1 MPRTPEYAAGL
12 YARLYDLLRAH
23 GQRPG
28 LHLVAG
34 PGDGH
39 RRAWLTAAGFG
50 ALGEDVEHAA
60 RLYVQAGGALAGDP
74 GLRDELRRL
83 DALLAS

>member
-1 MPRTPEYAAGL
+1 MPRTPERVDGL

-23 GQRPG
+23 GHRPG
-28 LHLVAG
+28 LMLVPGAG
-34 PGDGH
+34 FGH

-50 ALGEDVEHAA
+50 ALGEDVEQAA
-60 RLYVQAGGALAGDP
+60 RLYVHAGGSLAGDA

-83 DALLAS
+83 DARLPA